1 MSNRSNIKSNIVS
14 RCINGNT
21 MKLRISTGFL
31 DDHKTILVPI
41 RQEDDIDNL
50 IETLEKMREYL

>member
-1 MSNRSNIKSNIVS
+1 
-14 RCINGNT
+14 